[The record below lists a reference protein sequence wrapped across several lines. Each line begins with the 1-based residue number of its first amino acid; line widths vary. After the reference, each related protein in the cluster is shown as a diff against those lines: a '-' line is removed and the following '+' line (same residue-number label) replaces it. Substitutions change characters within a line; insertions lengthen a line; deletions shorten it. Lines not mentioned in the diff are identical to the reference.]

1 MTLVDRLR
9 ELARNLYW
17 TWHPELIAIF
27 RDLDHE
33 LWREVNHNP
42 VEFLS
47 NLSPDFVEDRAAE
60 LALEARISQAFHQ
73 MQNYLEA
80 TDTWGAWHAGPLRA
94 RPVAYFSA
102 EFGLHESL
110 PLYSGGLGVL
120 AGDHL
125 KSASDLDVPLV
136 GVGLFYAQGYFRQRL
151 DEDGWQ
157 HEEYSHSDV
166 DKLPLDRAMD
176 DDGNQ
181 LSVGVH
187 TRSSEIRAQIWTA
200 QVGRNRLILLDT
212 NVEGNNDDDR
222 GLTSQLYGGDQ
233 RVRIRQELVLG
244 VGGMRALHAMGI
256 FPGVVHMNEGHSAFA
271 ALELARSLM
280 ERDGRPFDDVREQA
294 ETMVVF
300 TTHTPVEA
308 GHDRFQGDLV
318 EETLGALREE
328 LNISRE
334 ELLGLGRLDERDE
347 DESFC
352 MTVLGLRMAQWRNAV
367 SSRHGRVSRPM
378 WEDIWPALPLD
389 VVPIGHITNGVHVA
403 SWLALPMVP
412 LYERTL
418 GADWLERMD
427 DPETWKAIDDIDDAE
442 FWEQHQILKAHLI
455 EYVCRSLRLQCER
468 RSGDGSGTGVPDGL
482 APDTLTIGFARRF
495 ASYKRADL
503 LLQDPDRLA
512 SLVNDPERPIQILYA
527 GKAHPGNDAGK
538 RLIQQIFQLMHEDRF
553 QGKILFLEDHDM
565 NVGRHLVQGS
575 DVWLNTP
582 RRPREACGT
591 SGQKAV
597 LNGGVNLS
605 ILDGWWA
612 EGYDGTNGFAI
623 GRGGEHVDHDKQ
635 DQLDAESLYDVLENQ
650 VVPLYYDRNEKG
662 LPCGWV
668 AMQKNA
674 IRTLAWRFS
683 SRRMLRDYMT
693 QCYLPAAGGATSAA
707 R

>member
-1 MTLVDRLR
+1 MELVDRLR

-17 TWHPELIAIF
+17 TWHPELIGIF

-47 NLSPDFVEDRAAE
+47 RLSSDLVEERASQ

-73 MQNYLEA
+73 MHDYLEA
-80 TDTWGAWHAGPLRA
+80 QGTWGAWHAGPLRA

-136 GVGLFYAQGYFRQRL
+136 AVGLFYAQGYFSQRL
-151 DEDGWQ
+151 DESGWQ
-157 HEEYSHSDV
+157 HEEYAFSEV

-176 DDGNQ
+176 DDGRQ
-181 LSVGVH
+181 ISVGVP

-200 QVGRNRLILLDT
+200 QVGRSRLILLDT
-212 NVEGNNDDDR
+212 NVDGNNDEDR

-244 VGGMRALHAMGI
+244 VGGFRALQAMGI
-256 FPGVVHMNEGHSAFA
+256 FPGVIHMNEGHSAFV
-271 ALELARSLM
+271 ALELARTLM
-280 ERDGRPFDDVREQA
+280 ERDGRSFEDVREQT
-294 ETMVVF
+294 ETMSVF

-308 GHDRFQGDLV
+308 GHDRFPADLV
-318 EETLGALREE
+318 EETLGPLREQ
-328 LNISRE
+328 LGISQDTC
-334 ELLGLGRLDERDE
+334 LALGRVQWDNQDEP
-347 DESFC
+347 FC

-367 SSRHGRVSRPM
+367 SARHARVSRAM
-378 WEDIWPALPLD
+378 WQDIWPALPLD
-389 VVPIGHITNGVHVA
+389 IVPIGHITNGVHVA
-403 SWLALPMVP
+403 SWLGLPMVP
-412 LYERTL
+412 LYERVL
-418 GADWLERMD
+418 GADWQERMHES
-427 DPETWKAIDDIDDAE
+427 ETWAAIDELDDAE

-455 EYVCRSLRLQCER
+455 DYVCRSLQLQCKR
-468 RSGDGSGTGVPDGL
+468 RAKDDSQPEQPPGL
-482 APDTLTIGFARRF
+482 DPDTLTIGFARRF

-512 SLVNDPERPIQILYA
+512 DLVNNPERPIQILYA
-527 GKAHPGNDAGK
+527 GKAHPGNEAGK
-538 RLIQQIFQLMHEDRF
+538 RLIQRIFELMHEDRF
-553 QGKILFLEDHDM
+553 RGKILFLEDHDM
-565 NVGRHLVQGS
+565 NVGRHLVQGA

-597 LNGGVNLS
+597 LNGGLNLS
-605 ILDGWWA
+605 VLDGWWA
-612 EGYDGTNGFAI
+612 EAYDGSNGFAI
-623 GRGGEHVDHDKQ
+623 GRGGEHVDNDRQ
-635 DQLDAESLYDVLENQ
+635 DRLDADALYNVLGNQ
-650 VVPLYYDRNEKG
+650 VVPLYYDRNDKG
-662 LPCGWV
+662 VPWGWV
-668 AMQKNA
+668 RMQKNA
-674 IRTLAWRFS
+674 IRSLAWRFS
-683 SRRMLRDYMT
+683 SRRMLRDYAIR
-693 QCYLPAAGGATSAA
+693 CYLPAAGAATSASL
-707 R
+707 